1 MEGLKNPHRNHPL
14 KDARTVDRP
23 LSVLRGVG
31 PARAG
36 RFERK
41 GILTVGDLL
50 FHTPS
55 RYDDRKRFTPIHEL
69 RPGVAAQV
77 RGTVVSGREI
87 RGRRGRK
94 PVFRIVV
101 RDRTGELG
109 LVWFRYRKAH
119 LERLVV
125 PGGELTAWG
134 RVQSV
139 GGSPQIAHPEVHPVG
154 AGTSPVPPGIHAV
167 YPAVDGIPDGVL
179 RSAVHAAL
187 DRFGPE
193 VVDPVPRAVL
203 ENLSLPPL
211 AEALERVHRPS
222 RDESPEVLNRFE
234 TPAQLRLLFDRFLG
248 VMLSFSVLRPSRRT
262 NAARPFPFPAEGLE
276 DLENRLPFRF
286 TPGQRSAVRDL
297 MRDMARERPMQR
309 LVMGDVGCGKTA
321 VAAAAVHLC
330 VRGGAQ
336 AAVMAPT
343 RLLAEQH
350 AETFHG
356 LSEALGLRPGLFTGG
371 TKGPERRRLLD
382 GIRSGE
388 INLVIGTHTLAREG
402 VTFKDLGLA
411 VIDEQQRFGVRA
423 RTRMAGKGESPH
435 LLVLTATP
443 IPRTLAM
450 TAYGDLD
457 ISLIEDRPEGRLP
470 VTTRLVEEDRKRDLA
485 RFLAERMEAGEQ
497 VIVVCPAVEASEER
511 GLKDAASM
519 AEGLER
525 LYGERYRVGLVHGRL
540 PEEERLRVV
549 ERFRR
554 GDLNLLVATTVIE
567 VGMHVP
573 NATVMVIEHPER
585 FGLAQLHQLRGRVG
599 RGHVQGTCCLVRSP
613 GLSERGLA
621 RLKTLV
627 EVSDGFR
634 IAEQDL
640 LMRGQGELTGWRQAG
655 PGDLDLEEVLAHP
668 QLLRGARRAA
678 EEILRID
685 PELGRPEHAP
695 LRRVVDGIL
704 ERTRE

>member
-1 MEGLKNPHRNHPL
+1 M
-14 KDARTVDRP
+14 
-23 LSVLRGVG
+23 G
-31 PARAG
+31 PARAD

-41 GILTVGDLL
+41 GIRTVGDLL
-50 FHTPS
+50 FLTPS
-55 RYDDRKRFTPIHEL
+55 RYEDRTRFTPFREL
-69 RPGVAAQV
+69 RPGVPALV
-77 RGTVVSGREI
+77 RGTVVSGGEI
-87 RGRRGRK
+87 RSRK
-94 PVFRIVV
+94 GKAPVFRIVV

-109 LVWFRYRKAH
+109 LVWFHYRKAH
-119 LERLVV
+119 LQRLAV
-125 PGGELTAWG
+125 PGAELTAYG
-134 RVQSV
+134 RVQPA
-139 GGSPQIAHPEVHPVG
+139 GGPPRIAHPEIHLVE
-154 AGTSPVPPGIHAV
+154 ADSNADPPGVHAV
-167 YPAVDGIPDGVL
+167 YPAVDGVPDGVL
-179 RSAVHAAL
+179 RSAIHTAL
-187 DRFGPE
+187 DRFAPE

-203 ENLSLPPL
+203 EGLDLPAL
-211 AEALERVHRPS
+211 AEALDCLHRPA
-222 RDESPEVLNRFE
+222 RDASPEALNRFE

-248 VMLSFSVLRPSRRT
+248 VMLSFSVLRSSRCGS
-262 NAARPFPFPAEGLE
+262 AARPFSFPADALE
-276 DLENRLPFRF
+276 DLERRFPFRF
-286 TPGQRSAVRDL
+286 TPGQRSAVGDV
-297 MRDMARERPMQR
+297 MRDMTRKRPMQR

-330 VRGGAQ
+330 VRGGSQ

-350 AETFHG
+350 AETFQG

-371 TKGPERRRLLD
+371 TKGPERRRLLA

-388 INLVIGTHTLAREG
+388 INLVIGTHAMAHGDVSFRDLA
-402 VTFKDLGLA
+402 LA

-423 RTRMAGKGESPH
+423 RMRMAGKGESPH

-470 VTTRLVEEDRKRDLA
+470 VVTRLVEEDRKQDLA
-485 RFLAERMEAGEQ
+485 RFLEKRMGAGEQ
-497 VIVVCPAVEASEER
+497 VIVVCPAVETSEGA

-519 AEGLER
+519 AEGLHR

-540 PEEERLRVV
+540 PEEQRLRVM
-549 ERFRR
+549 ERFRC
-554 GDLNLLVATTVIE
+554 GELDLLVATTVIE

-599 RGHVQGTCCLVRSP
+599 RGRGPGTCCLVRSP

-621 RLKTLV
+621 RMKALV
-627 EVSDGFR
+627 EISDGFR

-640 LMRGQGELTGWRQAG
+640 LMRGQGELTGLRQAG
-655 PGDLDLEEVLAHP
+655 SGELDLEDVLAHP
-668 QLLRGARRAA
+668 QLLREAKRAA
-678 EEILRID
+678 EGILRGD
-685 PELGRPEHAP
+685 PRLERPEHAP
-695 LRRVVDGIL
+695 FRRVVEGIL
-704 ERTRE
+704 DRTRE